1 MAGDALYQRRPC
13 KPSVNCRRSRRSRCH
28 SAGWRCAAGP
38 AAILLA
44 IGASAFAAQAAED
57 EGSAEVEIEGDV
69 EELVVTAALGSLPGE
84 DVSTT
89 FGFHKSLLET
99 PRSASTVSDEMMARF
114 NIRDIDE
121 LIALAPGSFTQSFF
135 GVAGSLDIRGTSGET
150 YFRGMRRLDNP
161 GNYPTPIGASDRVDI
176 VRGPASP
183 IHGPAKISGYLNFNP
198 KSARIEETG
207 EFIERSTGA
216 LGFDF
221 GSWDQAILTAEVGG
235 PGRLGTER
243 FGYWLYA
250 ELERSGSYYRDTDTD
265 QGLIQAS
272 FDADL
277 SSRVEVQF
285 GGMYHVYKGNQ
296 VGGWNRL
303 TQQLIDDGTYVTGL
317 PTPLDTN
324 GDGRISHQEFDVDG
338 DGFTDLTPFAAGL
351 PAGTTAG
358 FDPSGAPVCSI
369 GDTPVFG
376 CYPELLA
383 LVNPGLAK
391 LRGDQVSVDPEDLV
405 DNKVATLYFDVIF
418 DGDAWQWRNQ
428 MFFESYDHLN
438 EVAIG
443 FSQFHDTWVF
453 EDKLVF
459 SRSAF
464 FGGIQADI
472 QLSPSVRL
480 TDFHHADDYSNEYH
494 SRRDLTGPGTALDRR
509 LLATRIDDDYTEYY
523 IGDYLDFGLAALLDA
538 NWGRFSLTAG
548 ARHDWI
554 AIESRQPVEK
564 LLLSSA
570 NNLCLDASCVATE
583 GKDDVGGLSWTVS
596 LSFATDIGLR
606 PYVTVSEQATVIA
619 GQGADISVAN
629 VQNGTA
635 FDLSRLREFGVKG
648 SFLDDSLYFALAFYE
663 QERTDFSAQ
672 ATVTNQ
678 ASETTGTEFELR
690 WAATERLLLTMT
702 YTDIEVVNLNTLQAG
717 GRFSYIGADDIP
729 GIEPWVLYGGALIGD
744 VLKPGRDGA
753 RRAGVPENIVSFTGT
768 YDFGNGLA
776 ASGSVVRVDA
786 VPSGFSASV
795 KLPAYTLV
803 NAGIV
808 YETDRWTY
816 SLTAKNLTDE
826 RYFRAN
832 FPNLFGSII
841 VLPELPRHFAARIAY
856 RW

>member
-1 MAGDALYQRRPC
+1 MLAGVA
-13 KPSVNCRRSRRSRCH
+13 
-28 SAGWRCAAGP
+28 
-38 AAILLA
+38 LA
-44 IGASAFAAQAAED
+44 IGLAVVALPAAVAAQEADGGED
-57 EGSAEVEIEGDV
+57 EGSVEVGVTGDI

-121 LIALAPGSFTQSFF
+121 LVALAPGSFTQSFF

-216 LGFDF
+216 VGFDF
-221 GSWDQAILTAEVGG
+221 GSWDKAIATVETGG
-235 PGRLGTER
+235 PGRLGGER

-277 SSRVEVQF
+277 NDRVEVQF
-285 GGMYHVYKGNQ
+285 GGMYHAYQGNQ

-303 TQQLIDDGTYVTGL
+303 TQQLIDDGTYVTGSA
-317 PTPLDTN
+317 TPLDAN

-351 PAGTTAG
+351 PAGTGAG
-358 FDPSGAPVCSI
+358 FDPSAAPVCSI
-369 GDTPVFG
+369 GGTPIFG

-383 LVNPGLAK
+383 LANPGIAK
-391 LRGDQVSVDPEDLV
+391 LRGDQVSVAPEDVV

-418 DGDAWQWRNQ
+418 DGEAWQWRNQ
-428 MFFESYDHLN
+428 MFFERYDHLN

-443 FSQFHDTWVF
+443 FSQFHDTWAF

-459 SRSAF
+459 SRSVV
-464 FGGIQADI
+464 FGDVAADI
-472 QLSPSVRL
+472 QLSPSLRL
-480 TDFHHADDYSNEYH
+480 TDFHHGDDYTNEYF
-494 SRRDLTGPGTALDRR
+494 SRRDLTGPATALDRR
-509 LLATRIDDDYTEYY
+509 LLATQIDDDYTEYY
-523 IGDYLDFGLAALLDA
+523 VGDYLDFGLAALLDA
-538 NWGRFSLTAG
+538 SWGRFSLTAG
-548 ARHDWI
+548 ARYDHI

-564 LLLSSA
+564 LLLASA
-570 NNLCLDASCVATE
+570 NHLCLDASCVAVE
-583 GKDDVGGLSWTVS
+583 GKDDVSGVSWTIS
-596 LSFATDIGLR
+596 LSMATGFGLI

-629 VQNGTA
+629 VLGGTA
-635 FDLSRLREFGVKG
+635 FDISKLREFGVKG

-678 ASETTGTEFELR
+678 ASETTGAEFELR

-702 YTDIEVVNLNTLQAG
+702 YTDIKVVNLNTLQAG
-717 GRFSYIGADDIP
+717 GRFSYIGADDVP
-729 GIEPWVLYGGALIGD
+729 GIEPWVFYGGSLIGD
-744 VLKPGRDGA
+744 VLKPGRSGA
-753 RRAGVPENIVSFTGT
+753 RRAGVPENIVSLTGT

-776 ASGSVVRVDA
+776 ASAAVVKVDA
-786 VPSGFSASV
+786 APSGFSASV
-795 KLPAYTLV
+795 VLPAYTLV
-803 NAGIV
+803 NAGVV
-808 YETDRWTY
+808 YQTDRWTY

-832 FPNLFGSII
+832 FPNLFGSTI